1 MRSGIVPSSGRPLVA
16 IDHGAERAR
25 TTLGER
31 LTAASA
37 SQQRIGRLAAMREL
51 HLDPERAP
59 EPRERT
65 AVRSTPSADTVQE
78 SSQESVWT
86 DRRLVWA
93 GVLAIG
99 ISMALLIVAI
109 ALRTHGRVPGSPP
122 AVAGPGTASVAS
134 VVDTDGDGID
144 DAMDPDDDNDGMSDR
159 LELTQGTDPLV
170 AGTVTTPDSASPGVG
185 LSALSNMGRVVP
197 AEPAAEPR
205 STPTGEGAQPGPAR
219 VEPNPSP
226 STTPAAPVLQPAAP
240 LGDKDGDG
248 LPDGLERI
256 KGTDPQRSDT
266 DGDGVGDA
274 TDAFPTD
281 PKRSID
287 TDGNGIDD
295 SEDDDD
301 DNDGLVDAAERNKG
315 SDPLKPDTDGD
326 GMDDLRDAFPLDRGR
341 WLDDTDGDGL
351 TNDSPGENDL
361 DGDGLPNDKDPDRDG
376 DGVNDVDE
384 AVVPTEGRDAGVL
397 PCDHT
402 ADCDGDGVRDDR
414 DRFPI
419 DPTEWD
425 DADGDGFGDR
435 AKDPDPADASKP
447 DVVGYVRRV
456 AQALDSW
463 RAVDGSVELGTFGRP
478 EKQPKQAAA
487 SAKDRLVRA
496 LSALVE
502 RSAVYPFLPG
512 FSTSDE
518 SPAAALKRLDAGLSS
533 APDEAVETTERDM
546 LRALCSLGSLW
557 REARA
562 AAKSDNDVNDA
573 IVEGVRAQ
581 ARLGEQHLSP
591 VRECVR
597 QLRLIDCDALVGGKD
612 DPNRRLLRQELDR
625 LREELDRRARQKRE
639 SAR

>member
-1 MRSGIVPSSGRPLVA
+1 VA
-16 IDHGAERAR
+16 
-25 TTLGER
+25 
-31 LTAASA
+31 
-37 SQQRIGRLAAMREL
+37 
-51 HLDPERAP
+51 
-59 EPRERT
+59 
-65 AVRSTPSADTVQE
+65 TV
-78 SSQESVWT
+78 
-86 DRRLVWA
+86 L
-93 GVLAIG
+93 
-99 ISMALLIVAI
+99 
-109 ALRTHGRVPGSPP
+109 
-122 AVAGPGTASVAS
+122 
-134 VVDTDGDGID
+134 DTDGDGID
-144 DAMDPDDDNDGMSDR
+144 DAMDPDDDNDGMPDR
-159 LELTQGTDPLV
+159 LEVAQGTDPLV
-170 AGTVTTPDSASPGVG
+170 ANATVAT
-185 LSALSNMGRVVP
+185 
-197 AEPAAEPR
+197 EPAPTPAGLGLTAPSIKRPVEPVAPAPDAQPA
-205 STPTGEGAQPGPAR
+205 PTGAGAPSATQPGPAP
-219 VEPNPSP
+219 VEPNPSS
-226 STTPAAPVLQPAAP
+226 STAPAGSAPRATAP

-287 TDGNGIDD
+287 TDGDGIED

-326 GMDDLRDAFPLDRGR
+326 GMDDLRDAFPVDPGR
-341 WLDDTDGDGL
+341 RLEDTDRDGL

-376 DGVNDVDE
+376 DGVNDVNE

-447 DVVGYVRRV
+447 DVVGYVWRV
-456 AQALDSW
+456 ARALDSW
-463 RAVDGSVELGTFGRP
+463 RADDGPVELGTFGRRDQ
-478 EKQPKQAAA
+478 QPKQSAA

-496 LSALVE
+496 LTALAE

-533 APDEAVETTERDM
+533 AADETVVTMERDM

-557 REARA
+557 RESRA
-562 AAKSDNDVNDA
+562 SAKSDNDVNDA

-581 ARLGEQHLSP
+581 AGLGEQQLSA

-597 QLRLIDCDALVGGKD
+597 QLKLIECDALSRGKD

-625 LREELDRRARQKRE
+625 LRDELDRRARQKRE

>member
-1 MRSGIVPSSGRPLVA
+1 MAARPL
-16 IDHGAERAR
+16 
-25 TTLGER
+25 
-31 LTAASA
+31 
-37 SQQRIGRLAAMREL
+37 
-51 HLDPERAP
+51 
-59 EPRERT
+59 
-65 AVRSTPSADTVQE
+65 PSADVPQPSGRE
-78 SSQESVWT
+78 GPWT
-86 DRRLVWA
+86 DRRLLWA
-93 GVLAIG
+93 GAAAIG
-99 ISMALLIVAI
+99 LSMALLIVAI
-109 ALRTHGRVPGSPP
+109 ALRARGGTAGAPP
-122 AVAGPGTASVAS
+122 AGTGVGAAAVATVL
-134 VVDTDGDGID
+134 DTDGDGID
-144 DAMDPDDDNDGMSDR
+144 DVMDPDDDNDGMPDR
-159 LELTQGTDPLV
+159 LELAQGTDPLV
-170 AGTVTTPDSASPGVG
+170 ADATTAT
-185 LSALSNMGRVVP
+185 
-197 AEPAAEPR
+197 EPAPTPAGLGLTAPSIKRPVEPVAPAPDAQPA
-205 STPTGEGAQPGPAR
+205 PTGAGAPSATQPGPAP
-219 VEPNPSP
+219 VEPNPSS
-226 STTPAAPVLQPAAP
+226 STAPAGSAPRATAP

-287 TDGNGIDD
+287 TDGDGIDD

-326 GMDDLRDAFPLDRGR
+326 GMDDLRDAFPVDPGR
-341 WLDDTDGDGL
+341 RLDDTDGDGL

-533 APDEAVETTERDM
+533 APDEAVVRMERDM
-546 LRALCSLGSLW
+546 LRALCSLGLLW
-557 REARA
+557 RDARA
-562 AAKSDNDVNDA
+562 ESRSDDEAVDA
-573 IVEGVRAQ
+573 IVVGIRDQLGIGVKQ
-581 ARLGEQHLSP
+581 VPSI
-591 VRECVR
+591 RECVR
-597 QLRLIDCDALVGGKD
+597 QLRLIDCDALVRGKD